1 MITAHPC
8 IFKNFVN
15 KNFPLKNYRLILPY
29 LDRAIAGNDLIL
41 QIITPQA
48 TLRQILQQVLV
59 HHLKLIISE
68 DLRSGRSGHR
78 RQQQTVPDAVSHH
91 LLAQRGPVPSAG
103 RCHAPHVLLEDA
115 LAGWRARERL
125 VRSVD
130 LCQLTALLQRPVV
143 NGLEDVLVELDSL
156 LRIKRIPVTSEKSD
170 ESIVSIVMKRIDSMY
185 ESSILDLSTQLNR

>member
-1 MITAHPC
+1 
-8 IFKNFVN
+8 
-15 KNFPLKNYRLILPY
+15 LPY

-59 HHLKLIISE
+59 HHLKVAGQDAASVNVAGVRLERLIISE

-170 ESIVSIVMKRIDSMY
+170 ESIVSIIMKRIDSMY